1 MISTEHLVILALVQ
15 GITEFL
21 PVSSS
26 AHLALL
32 PAVMGKSDQGLL
44 IDVAVHGGT
53 LLAVV
58 LYFRS
63 LLYRMCVSVVRR
75 DSLGSERGDRR
86 LFWVLILATIPVVI
100 VGAALWYF
108 GWAELLRSPTSI
120 AWMTIVFGLL
130 LFVGD
135 RMGAHHRTIKG
146 VTAMDAIVVGC
157 AQVFALIPGVSR
169 AGITITAARFLGI
182 RGQDAATFSFL
193 LAIPAVGAAFALS
206 AYEII
211 RSGDAALTISAAIAF
226 LLSLTVALATI
237 RAMLWF
243 TSRYTLTIFVVY
255 RILLGTAILAALFFD
270 IA

>member
-1 MISTEHLVILALVQ
+1 MISAEHLVILALVQ

-32 PAVMGKSDQGLL
+32 PAVTGESDQGLL

-63 LLYRMCVSVVRR
+63 LLYRMCVSVFRR

-86 LFWVLILATIPVVI
+86 LFWMLILATIPVVMA
-100 VGAALWYF
+100 GAVLWHF
-108 GWAELLRSPTSI
+108 GWAEMLRSPASI

-130 LFVGD
+130 LFAGD
-135 RMGAHHRTIKG
+135 HWGAYHRTIKG
-146 VTAMDAIVVGC
+146 ITAMDAIVVGC
-157 AQVFALIPGVSR
+157 SQVFALIPGVSR
-169 AGITITAARFLGI
+169 AGVTITAARFLGI

-193 LAIPAVGAAFALS
+193 LAIPAVGAAFALGG
-206 AYEII
+206 YEIV
-211 RSGDAALTISAAIAF
+211 RSGDVALTISAAIAF
-226 LLSLTVALATI
+226 LLSLTVALVTI

-243 TSRYTLTIFVVY
+243 TSRYRLTIFVVY
-255 RILLGTAILAALFFD
+255 RIFLGAAILAALSFGN
-270 IA
+270 A